1 MRKNRRPLS
10 DKVEVRVMADT
21 SYQIKRAMD
30 AVAHEKGMELMSSS
44 GIKRNNRR
52 WNEEQPLLR
61 GHATFKDLKF
71 EKHDRKSKKNSN
83 HNNNNQ

>member
-61 GHATFKDLKF
+61 SHATFKDLKF
-71 EKHDRKSKKNSN
+71 EKHDRKNKKNSN
-83 HNNNNQ
+83 HNNNQ